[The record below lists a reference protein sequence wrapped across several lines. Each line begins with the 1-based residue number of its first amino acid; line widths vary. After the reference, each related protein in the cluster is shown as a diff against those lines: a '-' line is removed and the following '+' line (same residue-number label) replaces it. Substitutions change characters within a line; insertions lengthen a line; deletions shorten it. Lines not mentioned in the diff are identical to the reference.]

1 MCNRNYIY
9 RAVKCKG
16 EVKNQMHGVYEANG
30 QSKSQMWCQS
40 RWCRQEGP
48 SSKNVH
54 FWSDDS
60 LALFGASS
68 LSTHFS
74 QCGQLVNDE
83 WGKQSEVSSLLGE
96 PHTFIWLGQLLTS
109 LTFTRSH
116 LQVNPPLTKGGLGIL
131 CARLRKEAISFLL
144 FIWFPFR
151 LRAKATFKLAYPTSP
166 FIQFGIPY
174 TKLEKAS

>member
-1 MCNRNYIY
+1 MQKSYVTPNLMMHRG
-9 RAVKCKG
+9 RTQFQKCAFLKR
-16 EVKNQMHGVYEANG
+16 
-30 QSKSQMWCQS
+30 SL
-40 RWCRQEGP
+40 
-48 SSKNVH
+48 SS
-54 FWSDDS
+54 S
-60 LALFGASS
+60 FGAHS

-74 QCGQLVNDE
+74 QCIMMG
-83 WGKQSEVSSLLGE
+83 WGKPCEVSSLLRE

-151 LRAKATFKLAYPTSP
+151 LRSKATFKLAYPTSP

>member
-1 MCNRNYIY
+1 MRSNGKGEAMR
-9 RAVKCKG
+9 KCKSHMLL
-16 EVKNQMHGVYEANG
+16 QI
-30 QSKSQMWCQS
+30 W
-40 RWCRQEGP
+40 WCRQRKGN
-48 SSKNVH
+48 SKNAH
-54 FWSDDS
+54 FWRDLS
-60 LALFGASS
+60 LAGFGASS

-131 CARLRKEAISFLL
+131 CTRLRKEAISFLL

-151 LRAKATFKLAYPTSP
+151 LRSKATFKLAYPTSP